1 MCLQLFR
8 HFSQPAPVKS
18 LLFPRQVPTHPPTH
32 VSPLRG
38 QQTLS
43 YLAQGD
49 PCHQRWWQ
57 NKKIASVST
66 QLGPPPTPPLPLSP
80 YPMPHHPSVSILFLW
95 LMLKGHTVSQD
106 FHKPHPAPPTLSP
119 SNLNPVHPRLKVYL
133 RLWLS
138 DNEGLNVNIQS
149 TSSLNTPHAE
159 RRKKKEKKESQA
171 GKKKKKKQAQR
182 RAEQRRTR

>member
-1 MCLQLFR
+1 MAKQKDCICF
-8 HFSQPAPVKS
+8 H
-18 LLFPRQVPTHPPTH
+18 
-32 VSPLRG
+32 
-38 QQTLS
+38 
-43 YLAQGD
+43 
-49 PCHQRWWQ
+49 
-57 NKKIASVST
+57 ST
-66 QLGPPPTPPLPLSP
+66 RPPPPTPPLPLSP